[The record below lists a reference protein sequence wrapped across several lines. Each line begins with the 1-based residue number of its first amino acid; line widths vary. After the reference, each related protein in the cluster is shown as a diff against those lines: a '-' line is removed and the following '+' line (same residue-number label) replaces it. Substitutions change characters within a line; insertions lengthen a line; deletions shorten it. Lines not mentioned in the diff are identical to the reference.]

1 VTNGSSLI
9 SGYFDGTLN
18 DAEVAELNAWILAD
32 PANAKLFAKH
42 AIVHHHLNETLAS
55 ERALRIE
62 HAESAQD
69 HRGSAGAVSAMEF
82 EKASERTFDRL
93 GGAFGKDEKA
103 RRLGRLRV
111 KLWLAAAAALL
122 LSGSVAFHYYEARP
136 FVVINGDV
144 DSVASSAPAFLTGD
158 AGARWKGLDDTDER
172 GLPTNQMMTLTEGY
186 AEVTF
191 SGGAIVVLQAP
202 TTFSIESGTV
212 MKLSSGKIAATV
224 DGGGFVVD
232 TPSAKVTDLGTEF
245 GVNVGETGGTEVD
258 VFKGKVAIEQVS
270 SATAKG
276 GLPEKHMLTAGD
288 AAMVANDSFAMN
300 VQGAAPDRF
309 VRKFSAVTTS
319 LDVVDLICGGN
330 GTAHRRGVG
339 IDVLTG
345 ESGELKQVG
354 REVGDNHYHRVAT
367 IPVVDGCFVPDGKLG
382 EMQVDSAGHTYQ
394 FPLTSN
400 VSQGLLSAG
409 GRPLDPFGDALV
421 STELGGTD
429 YSEPGHGAL
438 FTYSNKGMTLDLAA
452 IKRLDPTKNLYEFRC
467 TVGNTFSKI
476 IRTQH
481 TAPRSDV
488 YVLVDGQLRFER
500 VGFTNKTGPFAIN
513 VPLKEG
519 DRFLTLVTTDGG
531 DTRKEDYV
539 IWADPSLQIM
549 VPTASNTSEKEWRG
563 L

>member
-55 ERALRIE
+55 ERALRIA
-62 HAESAQD
+62 HAETHESAAT
-69 HRGSAGAVSAMEF
+69 GTMEF
-82 EKASERTFDRL
+82 GKASGRTSDRL
-93 GGAFGKDEKA
+93 GGAFDAKPKRGM
-103 RRLGRLRV
+103 RGRFVRYGG
-111 KLWLAAAAALL
+111 LAAAAVLVVCGA
-122 LSGSVAFHYYEARP
+122 VAFNSFEARP
-136 FVVINGDV
+136 FVVVNGETDPL
-144 DSVASSAPAFLTGD
+144 ASSAPAFITGN
-158 AGARWKGLDDTDER
+158 AGARWKGLDDTEER
-172 GLPTNQMMTLTEGY
+172 GLPANQLMTLTDGY
-186 AEVTF
+186 AELTF
-191 SGGAIVVLQAP
+191 AGGAMVVLQAP
-202 TTFSIESGTV
+202 ATFSIESGTA
-212 MKLSSGKIAATV
+212 MKLSAGKLAATV
-224 DGGGFVVD
+224 EGGGFVVD
-232 TPSAKVTDLGTEF
+232 TPGAKVTDLGTEF
-245 GVNVGETGGTEVD
+245 GVDVREAGGTEVD
-258 VFKGKVAIEQVS
+258 VFKGRVAVQEIGE
-270 SATAKG
+270 AAAKSEAS
-276 GLPEKHMLTAGD
+276 EKHIVTAGD
-288 AAMVANDSFAMN
+288 AATVVNEAFAMN
-300 VQGAAPDRF
+300 VQGAAPDRY
-309 VRKFSAVTTS
+309 VRNFSAVTTS

-330 GTAHRRGVG
+330 GTAHRRGIG

-345 ESGELKQVG
+345 DAGELKQIG
-354 REVGDNHYHRVAT
+354 REVGDDQYHRVAKV
-367 IPVVDGCFVPDGKLG
+367 PVIDGCFVPDGKAG
-382 EMQVDSAGHTYQ
+382 EMQVDSAGHKYQ

-409 GRPLDPFGDALV
+409 GRSLDPFGDALV

-438 FTYSNKGMTLDLAA
+438 FTYSNKGLTLDLAA

-476 IRTQH
+476 IHTQH

-488 YVLVDGQLRFER
+488 YVLVDGELRFER
-500 VGFTNKTGPFAIN
+500 VGFTNKTVPFAID

-549 VPTASNTSEKEWRG
+549 VPTDKARATGG